1 MSKNRLP
8 LGDQCAAMNGMSSL
22 IWPLFDLG
30 VSTPRLSLRYV
41 TDSLAVQLADL
52 AVCGIHDP
60 ASMPF
65 SEPWTDVDP
74 PELQR
79 NTLRYFWRCRAD
91 TSDQGWTLNLATFDH
106 REQPIGLCSLS
117 ATRFPLSRTATTGS
131 WIGRSHQRRGLG
143 TEMRHAALHLLFVG
157 LRAEHAH
164 TRAWHDNTASLAVT
178 HRMPYTQGQSAEEQR
193 RHQPDTMLTF
203 SMSRDQWQTVRR
215 RDIEL
220 HGVTPVLEFLGLEE
234 LRTVDS

>member
-1 MSKNRLP
+1 
-8 LGDQCAAMNGMSSL
+8 MNGMPSL

-41 TDSLAVQLADL
+41 TDSLAAQLAEL
-52 AVCGIHDP
+52 AAGGIHDP

-79 NTLRYFWRCRAD
+79 NTLRYFWQCRAD
-91 TSDQGWTLNLATFDH
+91 TTEHAWTLNLATFDH
-106 REQPIGLCSLS
+106 REELVGVCSLS

-143 TEMRHAALHLLFVG
+143 TEMRQAALHLLFTG
-157 LRAEHAH
+157 LRAEHAD

-178 HRMPYTQGQSAEEQR
+178 RGLPYTQGQSTTEQR
-193 RHQPDTMLTF
+193 RHLPDTMLAF
-203 SMSRDQWQTVRR
+203 SMSRDQWHTVRR
-215 RDIEL
+215 GDIEL
-220 HGVTPVLEFLGLEE
+220 HGIAPVREFLGLEDR
-234 LRTVDS
+234 RTLDS